1 MTNQNR
7 RKFLGLLGA
16 GAVASTL
23 ATPALSQN
31 RQKWRMVTA
40 WPKDLPGPGVWAR
53 RIAERIAAATDGKLT
68 VQLYG
73 AGEIVPALGVLDAV
87 ASGTAEMGHSTAF
100 YWMSKEPA
108 AAFFTAMPFGLT
120 AQEHIAWIES
130 AGGQALWDEIYA
142 PFGVKPF
149 MAGNIGMAM
158 TGWFRNELNSAAD
171 LKGLKIRAPGLG
183 GQVYSR
189 LGATAVTVPAGE
201 IFTGLK
207 SGVLDGAEFLGPSS
221 DMPLG
226 LFQAAPYYYAPGAL
240 KPNGPSEAIINQ
252 KAWDA
257 LPKDMQ
263 MAVQNAI
270 ATESTIGWAE
280 TEWNNARIAA
290 TLPSHE
296 IIKLRTLPVDILT
309 AMQAASI
316 EVVNEVASKSP
327 AAKKVY
333 DAYMVMLQTQGA
345 WSKINLSQYLAKRG
359 S

>member
-1 MTNQNR
+1 MTNNR
-7 RKFLGLLGA
+7 RQFLTMLGA

-23 ATPALSQN
+23 PMPAISQN
-31 RQKWRMVTA
+31 RKQWRMVTS

-53 RIAERIAAATDGKLT
+53 RIAERINAATDGRLT
-68 VQLYG
+68 IQLYG

-120 AQEHIAWIES
+120 AQEHIAWIETG
-130 AGGQALWDEIYA
+130 GGQALWDETYA
-142 PFGVKPF
+142 PLGVKSF

-158 TGWFRNELNSAAD
+158 TGWFRNELNSVND

-183 GQVYSR
+183 GQVYTR
-189 LGATAVTVPAGE
+189 LGATAMTVPAGE
-201 IFTGLK
+201 IFMNLK
-207 SGVLDGAEFLGPSS
+207 SGVLDGAEFLGPAS

-240 KPNGPSEAIINQ
+240 KPNGPSEAMFNL
-252 KAWDA
+252 KAWETLTPDLQA
-257 LPKDMQ
+257 I
-263 MAVQNAI
+263 VQHAI
-270 ATESTIGWAE
+270 GYESTVGWAE

-290 TLPSHE
+290 TLSSHE
-296 IIKLRTLPVDILT
+296 KVKLRALPADIVLAMKT
-309 AMQAASI
+309 ASAD
-316 EVVNEVASKSP
+316 VVAEVAGKSP

-333 DAYMVMLQTQGA
+333 DAYMQVMKTQST
-345 WSKINLSQYLAKRG
+345 WSKINLSEYLAKRD